1 MPHVGRTE
9 LTGGDQRS
17 AAIAGPGAADRSD
30 DERIARL
37 LPHGPV
43 ELAGEG
49 GMALVYR
56 GHDAGRDAPVAI
68 KVLRCSLVGHKEIA
82 AAFVAEHG
90 IVRRIAHPGVITT
103 HGAGTIDGVPYVVLD
118 WCEGQ
123 TLADLVAFE
132 PLALRRAAA
141 IGAELASAL
150 DAVHRA
156 GVVHCDVKPANVIL
170 TRRGRGA
177 RLVDFGVARQ
187 IGSDAT
193 ASDLVAGTPS
203 YMAPEQWSGAA
214 APGSDI
220 YSLGCVLYELVTGA
234 PPFHSTFADIM
245 RAHRDEPAPPV
256 RELRPDL
263 PAAFAD
269 LIMSMVAKDPADR
282 PASMA
287 EVATRLTALSG
298 ARSVSVGHTR
308 TSPALAAA
316 AG

>member
-1 MPHVGRTE
+1 MPHVCRTE
-9 LTGGDQRS
+9 LTGGDQQS
-17 AAIAGPGAADRSD
+17 AAIAGPGADRSD

-37 LPHGPV
+37 LPHDPV

-90 IVRRIAHPGVITT
+90 IIGRIAHPGVITA
-103 HGAGTIDGVPYVVLD
+103 HGAGMIDGVPYVVLD

-177 RLVDFGVARQ
+177 RLVDFGVARR
-187 IGSDAT
+187 IGSDA
-193 ASDLVAGTPS
+193 APSDLVAGTPS

-234 PPFHSTFADIM
+234 PPFHGNFADIM

-263 PAAFAD
+263 PVAFAD
-269 LIMSMVAKDPADR
+269 LIMAMVAKAPADR
-282 PASMA
+282 PATMA
-287 EVATRLTALSG
+287 EVATRLTALAG
-298 ARSVSVGHTR
+298 ARTVAAGHTR
-308 TSPALAAA
+308 TPAPLAAA
-316 AG
+316 S